1 MEASEEWTRG
11 LAEQSERQVL
21 AWKTASRLTALIQHQ
36 VVLVTELLRSARHE
50 NVLIA
55 KEVLQTRD
63 LEARMMRSVVI
74 FPYPSLSRSTGYLQ
88 ECNDRFLM
96 LGAECIFQGCL
107 DFHDGKDSFP
117 EQFPKWCAVYFLA
130 NCSPVSEC
138 QCACLTRP

>member
-1 MEASEEWTRG
+1 M
-11 LAEQSERQVL
+11 
-21 AWKTASRLTALIQHQ
+21 WKTASRLTALIQHQ

-63 LEARMMRSVVI
+63 LEAKTMRSVVI
-74 FPYPSLSRSTGYLQ
+74 FPYSSLSRSTGYLQ

-107 DFHDGKDSFP
+107 DFLDGKDSFP
-117 EQFPKWCAVYFLA
+117 ESGVQITSWLLLA
-130 NCSPVSEC
+130 GV
-138 QCACLTRP
+138 